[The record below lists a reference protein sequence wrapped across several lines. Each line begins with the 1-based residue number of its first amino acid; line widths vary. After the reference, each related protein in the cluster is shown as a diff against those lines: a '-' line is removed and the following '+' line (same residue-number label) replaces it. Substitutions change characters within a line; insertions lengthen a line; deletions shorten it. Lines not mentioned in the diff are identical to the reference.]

1 MASDGKTR
9 CWGYKDPLARA
20 YHDDEWGVPVHDD
33 QVLYEFILLEGV
45 QAGLSWST
53 VLKRRENYRR
63 AFDGFDPA
71 KVAGYTEARIDELV
85 QDASIIRNRR
95 KIVSHV
101 DNAKAFLKVQ
111 EEHGSFD
118 DYLWAHV
125 DHTPVMNEFT
135 SWKQVSSET
144 DLSRQISKDLKSL
157 GFSFV
162 GPTIIYAYMQSV
174 GIVNDHL
181 TSCFRW
187 QEIKERYGG

>member
-9 CWGYKDPLARA
+9 CWGDKDPLARV
-20 YHDDEWGVPVHDD
+20 YHDEEWGVPVHDD
-33 QVLYEFILLEGV
+33 QALYEFILLEGV

-63 AFDGFDPA
+63 VFDGFDPVKIA
-71 KVAGYTEARIDELV
+71 EYTPARIDELV

-95 KIVSHV
+95 KIMSHV
-101 DNAKAFLKVQ
+101 ANARAFLRVQ

-118 DYLWAHV
+118 EYLWAYV
-125 DHTPVMNEFT
+125 DHRPIMNEFT
-135 SWKQVSSET
+135 GWKEMTSET
-144 DLSRQISKDLKSL
+144 DLSKRISKDLKRR

-162 GPTIIYAYMQSV
+162 GPTIMYAYMQSV
-174 GIVNDHL
+174 GMVNDHL

-187 QEIKERYGG
+187 REIKEQYGK

>member
-1 MASDGKTR
+1 MSSDGKTR
-9 CWGYKDPLARA
+9 CWGDKDSLARA
-20 YHDDEWGVPVHDD
+20 YHDEEWGVPVHDD

-63 AFDGFDPA
+63 AFDGFDPV
-71 KVAGYTEARIDELV
+71 KIAGYTPARIDELV

-95 KIVSHV
+95 KIMSHV
-101 DNAKAFLKVQ
+101 KNARAFLKVQ

-118 DYLWAHV
+118 EYLWAYV
-125 DHTPVMNEFT
+125 DHRPIMNEFT
-135 SWKQVSSET
+135 NWKEMTAET
-144 DLSRQISKDLKSL
+144 DLSKRISKDLKKR

-162 GPTIIYAYMQSV
+162 GPTIMYAYMQSV
-174 GIVNDHL
+174 GMVNDHL

-187 QEIKERYGG
+187 REIKEQYGR

>member
-1 MASDGKTR
+1 MAGDGKKR
-9 CWGYKDPLARA
+9 CWGEGDPLATA

-33 QVLYEFILLEGV
+33 TVHYEFILLEGV

-101 DNAKAFLKVQ
+101 NNAKAFLRVQ

-118 DYLWAHV
+118 EYIWGYV
-125 DHTPVMNEFT
+125 DNEPIMNEFT
-135 SWKQVSSET
+135 SWRQVPPET
-144 DLSRQISKDLKSL
+144 DLSRRISKDLKSR

-162 GPTIIYAYMQSV
+162 GPTIVYAYMQSV
-174 GIVNDHL
+174 GLVNDHL

-187 QEIKERYGG
+187 REIKERYGG